1 MQNIFLTFSKR
12 ILIYFYITFISFF
25 LYIYFHIFSVPP
37 PPPKIFNDRGEHIE
51 SRAGPFEEGGDLHL
65 ICVVM
70 GGMYN

>member
-12 ILIYFYITFISFF
+12 ILIYFYKTFIFFF
-25 LYIYFHIFSVPP
+25 LYIFSVPP
-37 PPPKIFNDRGEHIE
+37 QPPKIFNDRGEHIE